1 MPFGI
6 LAPSSTAELGP
17 CHGRADSAGFH
28 RTQRFTVR
36 NRSLG
41 TVYLCGTVTHVRWSP
56 ASSVTRIWA
65 PPAPM
70 ATNDSTLGACPV
82 CGTKIPA
89 GLLLIEYERNEDR
102 AMYAECPACEE
113 PVHPQ

>member
-1 MPFGI
+1 
-6 LAPSSTAELGP
+6 
-17 CHGRADSAGFH
+17 
-28 RTQRFTVR
+28 
-36 NRSLG
+36 
-41 TVYLCGTVTHVRWSP
+41 
-56 ASSVTRIWA
+56 
-65 PPAPM
+65 M